1 MSEILKAAK
10 GTDIDLI
17 MNNIVLRSM
26 SKARYSTEPVGHFG
40 LALEDYAHFTSP
52 IRRYPDLTIHRIMS
66 ALLRGSRAEE
76 RAKKFNKFVY
86 ASADQST
93 KTELTAMQVERS
105 CEDCYKAEYMNAHI
119 GEEFQGTVVS
129 AVEFGLFIALPD
141 TCEGLLHTDNM
152 PDGLRRYGEPEKPYK
167 RNGISCGRPYQS
179 KGDKRKCKFGQ
190 DRFCTC

>member
-1 MSEILKAAK
+1 
-10 GTDIDLI
+10 
-17 MNNIVLRSM
+17 M

-66 ALLRGSRAEE
+66 AFLSGSSAEE
-76 RAKKFNKFVY
+76 CATKFNKFVY

-129 AVEFGLFIALPD
+129 AVEFGLLSHFLTPARDFFTRTICL
-141 TCEGLLHTDNM
+141 TVNM
-152 PDGLRRYGEPEKPYK
+152 SAT
-167 RNGISCGRPYQS
+167 IW
-179 KGDKRKCKFGQ
+179 
-190 DRFCTC
+190 